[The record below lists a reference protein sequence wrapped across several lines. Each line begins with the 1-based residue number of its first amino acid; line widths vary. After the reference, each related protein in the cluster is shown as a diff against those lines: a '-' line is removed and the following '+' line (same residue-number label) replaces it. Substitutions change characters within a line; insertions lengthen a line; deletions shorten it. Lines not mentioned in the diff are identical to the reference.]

1 MKKLVLGMVLAM
13 GMTTAFAQDLNLSGG
28 VSVGSR
34 FLYRG
39 LELNPDATVGVDG
52 KVDNILTPGLYVA
65 GQINTLSTSPINQT
79 TTRSDVGFG
88 YHNSF
93 GIDGFDADVSL
104 HRVWNPSQ
112 YASSAYVNPYLNV
125 FQNNYNEVRG
135 TVSYNFGP
143 AKVYGQIGQI
153 VSTGFSRDTYAAAG
167 VETNALLPDLTVG
180 ALVSGE
186 HYRNASV
193 TRLNNTE
200 LYASYK
206 VWKGLSAEA
215 RYSIGGRFVDD
226 SKIDNRGYVG
236 VRYNF

>member
-1 MKKLVLGMVLAM
+1 MKKLIFGLVLAL
-13 GMTTAFAQDLNLSGG
+13 GMTTAFAQDLSGD

-34 FLYRG
+34 YLYRG
-39 LELNPDATVGVDG
+39 LQLNPDATVGVEG
-52 KVDNILTPGLYVA
+52 KADNLFVNGLYA
-65 GQINTLSTSPINQT
+65 SGQINTLSTSPVNQT
-79 TTRSDVGFG
+79 TTRSDVGVG

-93 GIDGFDADVSL
+93 GIDGFDADVSF

-135 TVSYNFGP
+135 TVSYNLGP
-143 AKVYGQIGQI
+143 AKIYGQVGQI
-153 VSTGFSRDTYAAAG
+153 VSTGFSRDTYVAAG
-167 VETNALLPDLTVG
+167 VETDALLQNLTVG

-186 HYRNASV
+186 HYRNAGV
-193 TRLNNTE
+193 TRYNNTE

-215 RYSIGGRFVDD
+215 RYSFGGRFVDD
-226 SKIDNRGYVG
+226 SRIDNRGYVG
-236 VRYNF
+236 VRYSF